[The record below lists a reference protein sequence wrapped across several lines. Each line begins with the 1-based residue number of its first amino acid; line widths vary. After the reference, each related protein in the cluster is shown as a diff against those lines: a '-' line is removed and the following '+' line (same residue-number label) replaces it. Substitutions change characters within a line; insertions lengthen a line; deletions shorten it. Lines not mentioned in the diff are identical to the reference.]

1 MRKVDRR
8 RTKKEDPTRTQS
20 FRDRMNKP
28 AILGPGLLSGDGSF
42 EVDFYPYKNL
52 SDHFVK
58 IVRFQNRT
66 EFRVTVK
73 APTMRAEVKRRL
85 EHEGFKHIR
94 DNRHPIS

>member
-8 RTKKEDPTRTQS
+8 RTKFEDPTRTQS
-20 FRDRMNKP
+20 CRDRMNKP

-42 EVDFYPYKNL
+42 EVDFYHCQNL
-52 SDHFVK
+52 SDHFIK

-66 EFRVTVK
+66 EFRVKVNE
-73 APTMRAEVKRRL
+73 PTMKAEVKRRL
-85 EHEGFKHIR
+85 ESEGFKHIR